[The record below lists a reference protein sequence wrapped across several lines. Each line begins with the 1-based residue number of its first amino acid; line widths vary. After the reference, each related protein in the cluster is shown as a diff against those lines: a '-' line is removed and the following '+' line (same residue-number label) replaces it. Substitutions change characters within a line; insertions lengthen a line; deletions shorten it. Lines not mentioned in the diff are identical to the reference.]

1 MTAPRVLAVC
11 KSPDHTMSKPR
22 ADSVRLIQGIGI
34 EGDAHAGTT
43 VKHRS
48 RVAKD
53 PTIPNLRQVHL
64 IHAELFDELRA
75 KGFSVDP
82 GQMGENI
89 TTTGVDLLS
98 LPRGTRLRLGA
109 SATIEITGLR
119 NPCSQI
125 DGIMPG
131 LMEAVLERKPSG
143 LVRKSGVMAIV
154 LASGDVRPDD
164 AITIELPPHPHE
176 QLKPV

>member
-1 MTAPRVLAVC
+1 MTQPRILAVC
-11 KSPDHTMSKPR
+11 KSPGHTMSKPR
-22 ADSVRLIQGIGI
+22 SHGVRLIEGIGI
-34 EGDAHAGTT
+34 EGDAHAGPT

-64 IHAELFDELRA
+64 MHAELFDELRT
-75 KGFSVDP
+75 KGFEVSP

-89 TTTGVDLLS
+89 TTKGIDLLS
-98 LPRGTRLRLGA
+98 LPRGTRLKLGA
-109 SATIEITGLR
+109 TATVEITGLR

-125 DGIMPG
+125 DGIQPG

-143 LVRKSGVMAIV
+143 LIRKSGVMAIV
-154 LASGDVRPDD
+154 LASGEVRPDD

-176 QLKPV
+176 PLKPV

>member
-11 KSPDHTMSKPR
+11 KSPGHTMSKPR

-75 KGFSVDP
+75 KGFSIDP

-125 DGIMPG
+125 DGIKPG
-131 LMEAVLERKPSG
+131 LMEAVLERKPTG

-164 AITIELPPHPHE
+164 PIAIELPPHPHE
-176 QLKPV
+176 PLKPV

>member
-1 MTAPRVLAVC
+1 MTKPRILAVC
-11 KSPDHTMSKPR
+11 KSPGHTMTKLR
-22 ADSVRLIQGIGI
+22 ADSVRLIEGIGI
-34 EGDAHAGTT
+34 EGDAHAGVT

-64 IHAELFDELRA
+64 MHAELFDELRT
-75 KGFSVDP
+75 KGFDVSP

-89 TTTGVDLLS
+89 TTTGIDLLS
-98 LPRGTRLRLGA
+98 LPRGTRLKLGA
-109 SATIEITGLR
+109 TATVEITGLR

-125 DGIMPG
+125 DGIQPG

-154 LASGDVRPDD
+154 LASGYVRPDD
-164 AITIELPPHPHE
+164 PITIELPTHPHE
-176 QLKPV
+176 PLKPV

>member
-1 MTAPRVLAVC
+1 MTQPRILAVC
-11 KSPDHTMSKPR
+11 KSPGHTMSKP
-22 ADSVRLIQGIGI
+22 ATEHVRLIEGIGI

-64 IHAELFDELRA
+64 MHAELFDELRTR
-75 KGFSVDP
+75 GFEVRP

-89 TTTGVDLLS
+89 TTTGIDLLS
-98 LPRGTRLRLGA
+98 LPRGTRLKLGA
-109 SATIEITGLR
+109 TATVEITGLR

-125 DGIMPG
+125 DGIQPG

-154 LASGDVRPDD
+154 LASGDVRPHDV
-164 AITIELPPHPHE
+164 ITIELPPHPHE
-176 QLKPV
+176 PLKPV